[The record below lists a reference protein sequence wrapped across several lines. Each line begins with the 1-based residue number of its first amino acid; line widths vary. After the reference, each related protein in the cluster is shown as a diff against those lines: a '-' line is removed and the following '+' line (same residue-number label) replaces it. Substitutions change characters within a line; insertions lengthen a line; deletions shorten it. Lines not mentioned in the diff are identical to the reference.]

1 MEASAPALRRTALY
15 EQHRDL
21 GARLI
26 EFGGWEMPV
35 QYRGILDEHR
45 AVRTSAGLFDLSH
58 MGELWISGR
67 GAAEGLAYALVSD
80 PARLAVGRAHY
91 SMICAPHGGIIDD
104 LIVYRVA
111 PERFLVVPNA
121 GNAETV
127 AREMTQ
133 RLGEF
138 DAAVDDASLRTS
150 LLAIQ
155 GPRAAQILGPL
166 ADIDLEPL
174 KYYAAVEGHAAG
186 VPAWVAR
193 TGYTG
198 EDGFELFVAWD
209 DAPAAWERL
218 LAAGA
223 GRGLVPAGLG
233 ARDTL
238 RLEAGMPLYGNE
250 LGLDTNPY
258 EAGLGRVVKLD
269 KPGDFVGRAPLED
282 VARSGPARALAGLVM
297 RDRGI
302 ARHGYPIYAPT
313 GGARDV
319 APSGGARGEA
329 PSESTR
335 GNAASGRARGDAP
348 IGSVTSGTASPT
360 LGVPIA
366 MAYLPPETSEPGT
379 MVAVGI
385 RDARAAA
392 EVVLLPFYKRQTPA
406 RTASGATQG

>member
-1 MEASAPALRRTALY
+1 VGPSAPALRRTALHDRHA
-15 EQHRDL
+15 EL

-35 QYRGILDEHR
+35 QYSGILDEHR
-45 AVRTSAGLFDLSH
+45 AVRSRAGLFDLSH
-58 MGELWISGR
+58 MGELWISGP
-67 GAAEGLAYALVSD
+67 AAGEGLAYALVSD
-80 PARLAVGRAHY
+80 PPRLAVGRAHY
-91 SMICAPHGGIIDD
+91 SMIAAPNGGITDD

-121 GNAETV
+121 SNAETV
-127 AREMTQ
+127 AREITQ
-133 RLGEF
+133 RLDRF
-138 DAAVDDASLRTS
+138 DAAMDDASMRTS

-155 GPRAAQILGPL
+155 GPRAMEILAPL
-166 ADIDLEPL
+166 TDVDLASL
-174 KYYAAVEGHAAG
+174 KYYSIAEGHAAG

-209 DAPAAWERL
+209 DALPAWERL

-223 GRGLVPAGLG
+223 DAGLVPAGLG

-250 LGLDTNPY
+250 LGRDTNPF

-269 KPGDFVGRAPLED
+269 KAGDFVGRAALEE
-282 VARSGPARALAGLVM
+282 VARDGPRRTLSGLVV
-297 RDRGI
+297 RGRGI
-302 ARHGYPIYAPT
+302 ARHGYPVYASDSDGESD
-313 GGARDV
+313 GG
-319 APSGGARGEA
+319 
-329 PSESTR
+329 
-335 GNAASGRARGDAP
+335 P
-348 IGSVTSGTASPT
+348 IGEVTSGTASPT

-366 MAYLPPETSEPGT
+366 MAYLPPEQGEAGT
-379 MVAVGI
+379 MVDVGI

-392 EVVLLPFYKRQTPA
+392 EVVPLPFYKR
-406 RTASGATQG
+406 